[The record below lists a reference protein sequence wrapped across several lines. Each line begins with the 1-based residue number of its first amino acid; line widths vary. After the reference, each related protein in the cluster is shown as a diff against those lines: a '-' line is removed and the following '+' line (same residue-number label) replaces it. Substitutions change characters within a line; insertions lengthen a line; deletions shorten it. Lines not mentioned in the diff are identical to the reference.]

1 MCPVKCSQ
9 LTRTNKWLSEPR
21 QEWWEAGEWRGGG
34 ARRLAGKDPCL
45 KGGSQ
50 EELPHV
56 HGQGQWLR
64 VPDCDGTG
72 TAERS

>member
-34 ARRLAGKDPCL
+34 ARRLAGKDSH
-45 KGGSQ
+45 KKVK
-50 EELPHV
+50 EEKENIPMSEV
-56 HGQGQWLR
+56 
-64 VPDCDGTG
+64 
-72 TAERS
+72 